1 MGIASDETT
10 QGVRVQVR
18 SEFLPDPSNPEERLW
33 VYAYEVTIENQG
45 ERTVQLLRRLW
56 EITNASGQTH
66 EVEGPGVIGQTPI
79 LAQGE
84 SFVYQSGCPLGTPF
98 GTMQGHYT
106 MRYVDDDEQFDVKVG
121 AFALCQPQ
129 MMN

>member
-10 QGVRVQVR
+10 QQVRVQVR
-18 SEFLPDPSNPEERLW
+18 SEFLPEPSNAGQNLW

-56 EITNASGQTH
+56 EITNATGEIQ

-84 SFVYQSGCPLGTPF
+84 SFVYRSGCPLDTPF
-98 GTMQGHYT
+98 GTMQGSYT
-106 MRYVDDDEQFDVKVG
+106 MRYVDDDERFDVKVG